1 METRGK
7 ICIFGASSSRIER
20 TYTDAAYE
28 LGRLMARHGW
38 SCINGAGSEGLMRA
52 VSDGVLDAGG
62 TVTGVIPKF
71 MLDNGWNY
79 DRLTHTILT
88 ANMHERKQRMAHM
101 ADAFIALPGGCGT
114 IEELMEVFT
123 WRQLGLIAKPI
134 ALLNTIGFWTPL
146 IDMVERCIKQGFMK
160 ASHEQLWHVAE
171 TPQQVLEELEREIE
185 TGIVPAESKY

>member
-1 METRGK
+1 
-7 ICIFGASSSRIER
+7 
-20 TYTDAAYE
+20 
-28 LGRLMARHGW
+28 
-38 SCINGAGSEGLMRA
+38 
-52 VSDGVLDAGG
+52 
-62 TVTGVIPKF
+62 
-71 MLDNGWNY
+71 
-79 DRLTHTILT
+79 
-88 ANMHERKQRMAHM
+88 M